1 MEASIKPESRFFI
14 KEDENQER
22 ICHGG
27 SKLTPVKVCIA
38 ATARMGNR
46 EGANI
51 SLHRGLANRWI

>member
-1 MEASIKPESRFFI
+1 M
-14 KEDENQER
+14 ER

-46 EGANI
+46 EGANG
-51 SLHRGLANRWI
+51 SLHGDLANRWIWDYRKSKETENTGG